1 MYPHSMIQE
10 GRHRGV
16 SPPPI
21 LFNMVV
27 DNVIR
32 NWLSL
37 TIDNPAATHDGVG
50 EAVGQELGVF
60 YAENGIIASHN
71 TKGVQGDINFLIGLF
86 RIIGPRA
93 NITKSKTMTC
103 HTGDIRSGMSA
114 EAFTI
119 RSI

>member
-50 EAVGQELGVF
+50 EAVG
-60 YAENGIIASHN
+60 
-71 TKGVQGDINFLIGLF
+71 
-86 RIIGPRA
+86 
-93 NITKSKTMTC
+93 
-103 HTGDIRSGMSA
+103 
-114 EAFTI
+114 
-119 RSI
+119 